1 MKDIPFLEIAD
12 KIFVNIFGQK
22 SGLTLDE
29 IQHQFAFDL
38 KLPTAVQD
46 STTGETT
53 YSAMP
58 NVKSYMKCENTYQY
72 DRDKG
77 WMLPKQAV
85 KSLDDILKIWQSIN
99 YTTTERVYDSENV
112 AKSDPIYNSIN
123 VYASTNC
130 GKCKNILFC
139 DGTYDSEFAIACQ
152 RSTGVN
158 FCLRVDDSNS
168 CTNSYNVIC
177 SGKISNSFF
186 IQDASNLNECLFCS
200 HISDQE
206 YCIAN
211 MQFEREKYFYI
222 KQQVIQ
228 WILAEHAKIES

>member
-1 MKDIPFLEIAD
+1 METADFLAIAQ
-12 KIFVNIFGQK
+12 KILFSIFDQK
-22 SGLTLDE
+22 PPLTLE
-29 IQHQFAFDL
+29 QIRAKFAFDI
-38 KLPTAVQD
+38 KLPTEVKD
-46 STTGETT
+46 STTHEPT

-58 NVKSYMKCENTYQY
+58 NAQTYMKCETTYTY
-72 DRDKG
+72 DREKG
-77 WMLPKQAV
+77 WMLPRQDI
-85 KSLDDILKIWQSIN
+85 KSLDDILQIWQSIN

-112 AKSDPIYNSIN
+112 VASDPIYNSLN

-152 RSTGVN
+152 RSTGIN

-200 HISDQE
+200 HLSDQE

-211 MQFEREKYFYI
+211 MQFTPEEYFQI
-222 KQQVIQ
+222 KQQVVK
-228 WILAEHAKIES
+228 WIFVKSDSSK